1 MPISESDLERESR
14 IQLGKLCKTQPKFQ
28 YNPKQRLSGAKA
40 IFDVQQLEDAQN
52 NKTEKEIH
60 AHTFHIPKIKVDPP
74 PLSPKEQKRASE
86 MQGQKKEQKRK
97 KPDTRGKTF
106 HAFEHPTGRRERK
119 LEPEAAKSKSSFY
132 LEA

>member
-60 AHTFHIPKIKVDPP
+60 THTFHIPKIKVDPP